1 MFHQN
6 FYPLR
11 VYKDLEPLCEKGH
24 VVLVQNSQ
32 DGLVYV
38 KKQIQSFAPELYW
51 ELREKPVKS
60 TPVLYGIYEDS
71 QTAPGAPGA
80 VPLILIEEYLPGH
93 TLAEHIREDGL
104 FMEEQCIDIGMQ
116 LCRIL
121 TELHSRKPA
130 IIHRDIKPS
139 NVMLLPD
146 GTVRLFDFS
155 AAKTA
160 SGTEN
165 RDTVLIGTAGYAA
178 PEQYGFSASTPQ
190 TDIYALGVLLN
201 VMLTGVLPWERKAR
215 GKFGGIISR
224 CLKME
229 PRSRYAGVWELY
241 AALKRARKE
250 RITWFLPGFRS
261 LRWYKMIPAFIW
273 YAFTIIFAFRAD
285 VESIDMAS
293 KVCVRLIF
301 LMLGFFPVLFYG
313 NYMDVQRFFP
323 LVNSQNRIVRIVGLL
338 IAPLFLT
345 IIMIVVCVIATLFLI
360 WQ

>member
-1 MFHQN
+1 MSLLN
-6 FYPLR
+6 ACPLSA
-11 VYKDLEPLCEKGH
+11 YKDIEPLCEKGH
-24 VVLVQNSQ
+24 VVLVQSRQ
-32 DGLVYV
+32 DGQLYV
-38 KKQIQSFAPELYW
+38 KKQIQSYTPELYRKLF
-51 ELREKPVKS
+51 ENPVNN

-71 QTAPGAPGA
+71 QAVPVAMGA

-104 FMEEQCIDIGMQ
+104 FSEEQCVDIGMQ

-121 TELHSRKPA
+121 VELHSRKPA

-146 GTVRLFDFS
+146 GTVSLFDFS
-155 AAKTA
+155 AAKVA
-160 SGTEN
+160 SETES

-201 VMLTGVLPWERKAR
+201 VMLTGALPWEKKAR
-215 GKFGGIISR
+215 GKLGSIISR

-229 PRSRYAGVWELY
+229 PRSRYAGAWELY

-250 RITWFLPGFRS
+250 RIPWFLPGFRS

-273 YAFTIIFAFRAD
+273 YIFTIIFAFRAD
-285 VESIDMAS
+285 VESIDIAS
-293 KVCVRLIF
+293 KICVRLIF
-301 LMLGFFPVLFYG
+301 LMLGFFPVMFYA
-313 NYMDVQRFFP
+313 NYLDIQRFFP
-323 LVNSQNRIVRIVGLL
+323 LVNSQNRMVRIVGLL
-338 IAPLFLT
+338 LAPLFLA
-345 IIMIVVCVIATLFLI
+345 IIMLMVCAVVTLFFI
-360 WQ
+360 W